1 MKRLSINAIALFLLL
16 LTPGCGGRQPVQKVQ
31 VPPRIDLKQQ
41 ELIAVVGFDSSTRGE
56 LGPLATRR
64 FTELARRDQGM
75 VRMVEFESKEEALRS
90 VGYAEWNTDAFRALG
105 RKHGINTL
113 IAGDLTI
120 SEVKPRFQISA
131 MLQSG
136 EVSARVDA
144 TLAVQMI
151 ETASGASIWSRS
163 GNASR
168 EVGHVS
174 VVSGVG
180 FAFDADDPEQAY
192 GDLVDAL
199 VEQVTRDF
207 RATWERL

>member
-1 MKRLSINAIALFLLL
+1 MKRLSCQAIVLFLLF
-16 LTPGCGGRQPVQKVQ
+16 TIPGCAGRQSVQRVQ
-31 VPPRIDLKQQ
+31 LPPRIDLTQH
-41 ELIAVVGFDSSTRGE
+41 ELIGVVRFDTASGGE
-56 LGPLATRR
+56 LGPMATRR

-75 VRMVEFESKEEALRS
+75 VRIIEFESKMDALLS
-90 VGYAEWNTDAFRALG
+90 AGYSEWNSEAIQAIG
-105 RKHGINTL
+105 RKHGIKTL
-113 IAGDLTI
+113 ITGELNV
-120 SEVKPRFQISA
+120 SEVKPQFQLSA

-136 EVSARVDA
+136 QVSARVEA

-168 EVGHVS
+168 EVAHVS
-174 VVSGVG
+174 VVSGAG

-207 RATWERL
+207 RSTWEHR